1 MENSLAYVDIPV
13 LGSKKIL
20 LVIIKAQFVHQ
31 EEITFKEQDQADL
44 LECPHKNVNTERV
57 SNNSKD

>member
-20 LVIIKAQFVHQ
+20 LLIIKAQFMHQ